1 MKKTTQSEGTP
12 QQASSPPAVVRLKF
26 EMCKNWKEKGVCKYG
41 EKCLFAHGEKELT
54 KRQVEPPKPESKA
67 EDTA

>member
-1 MKKTTQSEGTP
+1 
-12 QQASSPPAVVRLKF
+12 
-26 EMCKNWKEKGVCKYG
+26 MCKNWKEKGVCKYG

-54 KRQVEPPKPESKA
+54 KRQVDPPKPESKA